1 MARIQTYTVDTTLNS
16 GDMIIGTDGAQ
27 GANYATKNFTVG
39 DLRTFILQGVSTYT
53 NDNVD
58 AHLNVSSAGPSQV
71 LSWNGSDYTWVTR
84 SSFSGN
90 YNDLTNTPTLFSGSY
105 NDLTNQPTIPAGY
118 TDADVD
124 THLNK
129 TGTTPDNYVL
139 SLSGGDYTW
148 VAQSSGGSGLSGSG
162 LDGRLTKWTGTGSL
176 GNSIVSENAET
187 LTIGGVDN
195 AKIVLGNTNSTN
207 TNNRIEGI
215 GESGKTYIQFGN
227 NLIDGGDEYLRLQLG
242 YNGGSTYNYNFL
254 SASVEEENNPNNG
267 IKGGDISIG
276 HSGFDSVSLN
286 ALSTAVSGRLQ
297 VSGTG
302 QSSFAGQV
310 TIPTTPVAATDAASK
325 AYVDANSGGGGGAVT
340 SIIAGDGISVSPAGG
355 TGNVTVTAGTAQAST
370 WQIFYRKFT
379 GTELRDAF
387 NGNTGDKITLVS
399 VPAGKVCVLG
409 VELTTF
415 LDFST
420 GSTNYAG
427 NGNSLG
433 IFPDTT
439 SGFQFATSISV
450 GNIPGIASGFPFG
463 IKFKNIS
470 TGYNQVAPDG
480 ADIILSKQSSN
491 VSITAGDRDFV
502 LTFTYRVIDLS

>member
-58 AHLNVSSAGPSQV
+58 AHLNISSAQSSQV
-71 LSWNGSDYTWVTR
+71 LSWNGSDYAWVTQ

-148 VAQSSGGSGLSGSG
+148 VAQSGGGSGLSGSG
-162 LDGRLTKWTGTGSL
+162 LSGRLTKWTGTGSL
-176 GNSIVSENAET
+176 GNSIVSETAET
-187 LTIGGVDN
+187 LTVGGVDN

-215 GESGKTYIQFGN
+215 GASGKTYIQFGT
-227 NLIDGGDEYLRLQLG
+227 NLNDGGDEYLRLKLG
-242 YNGGSTYNYNFL
+242 YNGGSTSDYNFI
-254 SASVEEENNPNNG
+254 SASVEEENNPNDG

-286 ALSTAVSGRLQ
+286 ALSTTVSGRLQ

-310 TIPTTPVAATDAASK
+310 TILATPVAATDAASK
-325 AYVDANSGGGGGAVT
+325 AYVDANSG
-340 SIIAGDGISVSPAGG
+340 IS
-355 TGNVTVTAGTAQAST
+355 GTASSHAST
-370 WQIFYRKFT
+370 TAI
-379 GTELRDAF
+379 TEIRTITQTEYDA
-387 NGNTGDKITLVS
+387 IT
-399 VPAGKVCVLG
+399 
-409 VELTTF
+409 T
-415 LDFST
+415 
-420 GSTNYAG
+420 
-427 NGNSLG
+427 
-433 IFPDTT
+433 PD
-439 SGFQFATSISV
+439 S
-450 GNIPGIASGFPFG
+450 
-463 IKFKNIS
+463 
-470 TGYNQVAPDG
+470 
-480 ADIILSKQSSN
+480 DIM
-491 VSITAGDRDFV
+491 
-502 LTFTYRVIDLS
+502 YVII